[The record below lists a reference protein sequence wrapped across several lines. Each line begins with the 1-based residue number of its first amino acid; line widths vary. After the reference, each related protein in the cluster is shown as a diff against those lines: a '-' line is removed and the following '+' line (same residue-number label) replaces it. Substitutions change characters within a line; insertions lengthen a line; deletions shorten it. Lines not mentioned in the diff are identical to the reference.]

1 MDKKE
6 PYCDKLR
13 YTESRKQQSN
23 LVQLYIAGGG
33 GNNINLK
40 GAKLDNLIEN
50 KKREFLFE

>member
-6 PYCDKLR
+6 PYCYKLR

-33 GNNINLK
+33 DNINLK
-40 GAKLDNLIEN
+40 GAKLDNLIEY